1 MSNRVLILMLLAIPV
16 GAAAKNKDNGRL
28 PCATTYSVIQE
39 DTLGNVRQGIS
50 KAKDLKWAD
59 KDLEKKYPDVCYAA
73 PDPSVKTVFV
83 ITVAPATYNGTRVVT
98 STDTTPTSG
107 TVTDTDGNTA
117 TYQGTQ
123 TTTSS
128 TAVPYSFEYGKF
140 MLTVETFGAD
150 GKPVVRRR
158 FQQNGIYR
166 TMYGVPL
173 GGRGHHPAKAL
184 IEDAV
189 KWIHT
194 GGLADSLQGVR

>member
-1 MSNRVLILMLLAIPV
+1 MSNRVLILMLLTIPV
-16 GAAAKNKDNGRL
+16 GVAAKNKDNGRL

>member
-1 MSNRVLILMLLAIPV
+1 MLLTIPV
-16 GAAAKNKDNGRL
+16 GVAAKNKDNGRL

-98 STDTTPTSG
+98 TTDTTPTSG

-140 MLTVETFGAD
+140 MLTVETFDAD
-150 GKPVVRRR
+150 GKPVMRRR

-189 KWIHT
+189 KWIHS
-194 GGLADSLQGVR
+194 GGLDDPLQSVR